1 MTTPEITLPPLPTQG
16 WPTRTSAR
24 IMPIYTD
31 GDMQTYARLAM
42 APLQERIR
50 ALEYAVQ
57 CRDEA
62 VKATEGLLGDALL
75 ELAATTVPEIAK
87 EPREVTFK
95 VAGMQERGKLHIEP
109 EIAKEPV
116 AWMYPRRYGSGLSFA
131 KPTNVICNEDG
142 MRVDPT
148 PLYAD
153 PPDTRAK
160 ALEEAAKECERLA
173 GSFAVYDDRKEAI
186 MLEKK
191 TCRECA
197 AAIRA
202 AITGKDTP

>member
-1 MTTPEITLPPLPTQG
+1 MSDVLI
-16 WPTRTSAR
+16 SAEQ
-24 IMPIYTD
+24 YS
-31 GDMQTYARLAM
+31 
-42 APLQERIR
+42 
-50 ALEYAVQ
+50 EY
-57 CRDEA
+57 
-62 VKATEGLLGDALL
+62 L
-75 ELAATTVPEIAK
+75 ELKEAQ

-148 PLYAD
+148 PLYAA

-160 ALEEAAKECERLA
+160 ALEEADKRDAEHLQACKAACVRLAKEKLA
-173 GSFAVYDDRKEAI
+173 LEDDAARYRYIRNGNQRFDGQRSNEDY
-186 MLEKK
+186 LYGE
-191 TCRECA
+191 ELD
-197 AAIRA
+197 AAIDA
-202 AITGKDTP
+202 AITGKP